1 MTRGLSPEHH
11 GQLNIPQEVYPGGKE
26 AKNVLIKKLRTQYT
40 DDPKAQQ
47 QIDVY
52 TGNQEY
58 MTKIRQYVEAHK
70 QDDKEAI
77 TELEAWFK
85 ENYPDIRYS
94 NIE

>member
-1 MTRGLSPEHH
+1 
-11 GQLNIPQEVYPGGKE
+11 
-26 AKNVLIKKLRTQYT
+26 
-40 DDPKAQQ
+40 
-47 QIDVY
+47 
-52 TGNQEY
+52 